1 MGMCSNVLSWKIF
14 FGLPC
19 WAAASTQWKDVKI
32 NYAYHGD
39 WYKWDFSSKAFSGFK
54 IRFGAF
60 CVAELA
66 MYLVC
71 ALQTSYTNTTPLV
84 AGGGILSIIAQIFQW
99 IGLIQLCLCRLK
111 VKERDCREIYT
122 KLHGSCMACAILL
135 GISAVGALLVKD
147 LPLFAGYAIDGL
159 IALYLYAQ
167 TKSLTFT
174 ILPGDDSDFSEGWHF
189 S

>member
-1 MGMCSNVLSWKIF
+1 
-14 FGLPC
+14 
-19 WAAASTQWKDVKI
+19 
-32 NYAYHGD
+32 
-39 WYKWDFSSKAFSGFK
+39 
-54 IRFGAF
+54 
-60 CVAELA
+60 

-84 AGGGILSIIAQIFQW
+84 AGGGLLSIIAQIFQW

-111 VKERDCREIYT
+111 AKERDCREIYT
-122 KLHGSCMACAILL
+122 KIHGSCMACAILL

-174 ILPGDDSDFSEGWHF
+174 ILPGDGSDFSEG
-189 S
+189 